1 MSPKLLKLVKQHNK
15 KVSKKPKP
23 IRLSLYSSYDD
34 SSSELEQYKVLSHQL
49 AHEEQT
55 LSAYRM

>member
-15 KVSKKPKP
+15 SANKRPKP
-23 IRLSLYSSYDD
+23 VRLSLYSSYDD
-34 SSSELEQYKVLSHQL
+34 YSSELEQYKVLSHQL

>member
-15 KVSKKPKP
+15 RVNRKPKS
-23 IRLSLYSSYDD
+23 IRISLYTSYDD
-34 SSSELEQYKVLSHQL
+34 SSSELEQYKILSHQL

-55 LSAYRM
+55 LYVYRV